1 MSTREETRRDST
13 AQSEYVIK
21 PLAPVYAAAEP
32 YVLPMFR
39 VVTGLW
45 LLPHG
50 LPKIFGGAAGTGEF
64 LESVGYSP
72 GIFWAWAIAL
82 TEVVGGL
89 LLAAGLLTRFA
100 AFVIFVF
107 MVNAAVFHSQNG
119 FLWSD
124 GGWEYPGMWAAAA
137 LVFVV
142 LGGGRFSVDRA
153 IGREI

>member
-1 MSTREETRRDST
+1 MSTRQDTTTESNF
-13 AQSEYVIK
+13 VIK

-32 YVLPMFR
+32 YMLPLLR
-39 VVTGLW
+39 IVTGLW

-50 LPKIFGGAAGTGEF
+50 LPKVFGGAAGTGEF

-82 TEVVGGL
+82 TEVIGGL
-89 LLAAGLLTRFA
+89 LLAAGFLTRLA
-100 AFVIFVF
+100 AFAIFVF
-107 MVNAAVFHSQNG
+107 MVNAAIFHSQNG
-119 FLWSD
+119 FLWGD
-124 GGWEYPGMWAAAA
+124 GGWEYPAMWAVAA

-142 LGGGRFSVDRA
+142 RGGGNLSVDRA